1 MKRLFFLSLALI
13 IIFSSCINYSERAL
27 DRAAELSEQEKLEI
41 YEEVIEKGK
50 ADERIFYNA
59 ALLYT
64 YFCRYDDALVIILEN
79 TDSYRFMTLYLYIAE
94 SLDDES
100 MEKDALIKLSR
111 LVPSDIS
118 ILSRLMKLYEKEGDP
133 DNELS
138 IALSIL
144 YFEKDNQDAL
154 KVLAKRYDGFSIFV
168 EEMTLDEYLNEGCP
182 FYYAA
187 LSPLLEKEERQIPFS
202 SGIQD
207 PE

>member
-1 MKRLFFLSLALI
+1 M
-13 IIFSSCINYSERAL
+13 
-27 DRAAELSEQEKLEI
+27 EKLEI
-41 YEEVIEKGK
+41 YEEAIEKGK

-59 ALLYT
+59 ALIYT
-64 YFCRYDDALVIILEN
+64 YFARYDDALLIVLEN

-100 MEKDALIKLSR
+100 MEKDALIKLTK

-118 ILSRLMKLYEKEGDP
+118 ILSRLMKLYEKEGDS
-133 DNELS
+133 DNALS
-138 IALSIL
+138 LALSIL

-154 KVLAKRYDGFSIFV
+154 KVLSKRYNEFSIYV
-168 EEMTLDEYLNEGCP
+168 KKMTLDEFLKKDCP
-182 FYYAA
+182 FFYAS
-187 LSPLLEKEERQIPFS
+187 LLPLLGKEEKQVPFS